1 MVSSKTNDLQEIIS
15 KTRFTSITPESI
27 KNFSKSA
34 SENMEGVT
42 NNNINNFKWRG
53 IIKYVIIILILAVL
67 GFNLFRYLGI
77 LTDTTV
83 EVVKPIA
90 RVVGKTSGDVIKQ
103 TAVVSGEGTKGLVDV
118 ASGTIVSGVDVLQ
131 ENINN
136 SNTRNNL
143 IRDNIDNKNKQ
154 DEEYY
159 KPSNNFIPIPDDA
172 GSTTQS
178 SQNKAGYCY
187 IGEDRGFRS
196 CIRVSENDTCMS
208 GDIFPTEAL
217 CINPNLRQ

>member
-1 MVSSKTNDLQEIIS
+1 MISSKTNDLQEIIS

-27 KNFSKSA
+27 KSFSKSA

-131 ENINN
+131 QNINN